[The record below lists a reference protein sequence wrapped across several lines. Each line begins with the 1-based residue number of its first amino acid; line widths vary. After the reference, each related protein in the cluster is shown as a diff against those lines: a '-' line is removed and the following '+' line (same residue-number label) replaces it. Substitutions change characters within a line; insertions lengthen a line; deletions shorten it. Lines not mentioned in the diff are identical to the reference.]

1 MCCMAILF
9 RTPGALFAE
18 SKEMFLPECEDVIE
32 CINDDTD
39 EDHESLNSIPELV
52 EDSDEEDDAVTDT
65 STLYASI
72 DGSCATCQVP
82 GRVILSGDSGAHFG
96 REETLR
102 LTAFRVLTNCDVAR
116 FMFHL
121 DHVSAHDDTR
131 QYFIS
136 LPSLIAHATTAAL
149 ELPLE
154 NDEGEELSWTVGH
167 LPQSDFSPP
176 VQGPM
181 PNGGG

>member
-1 MCCMAILF
+1 
-9 RTPGALFAE
+9 
-18 SKEMFLPECEDVIE
+18 MFLPEREDVIE

-52 EDSDEEDDAVTDT
+52 DDSDEEDDAVTDT
-65 STLYASI
+65 ATKYTAI

-82 GRVILSGDSGAHFG
+82 GRVIFSGDSGAHFG
-96 REETLR
+96 REER

-116 FMFHL
+116 VMFHL

-149 ELPLE
+149 EPLE

-167 LPQSDFSPP
+167 LPLSDFSPP

>member
-1 MCCMAILF
+1 
-9 RTPGALFAE
+9 
-18 SKEMFLPECEDVIE
+18 MFLPEREDVIE

-39 EDHESLNSIPELV
+39 EDHESLNAIPELV
-52 EDSDEEDDAVTDT
+52 EDSDEEADAVNQGTYT
-65 STLYASI
+65 STPYALI
-72 DGSCATCQVP
+72 DGSCATCQVPGP

-96 REETLR
+96 REER

-149 ELPLE
+149 EPLE

-167 LPQSDFSPP
+167 LPQNDFSPP